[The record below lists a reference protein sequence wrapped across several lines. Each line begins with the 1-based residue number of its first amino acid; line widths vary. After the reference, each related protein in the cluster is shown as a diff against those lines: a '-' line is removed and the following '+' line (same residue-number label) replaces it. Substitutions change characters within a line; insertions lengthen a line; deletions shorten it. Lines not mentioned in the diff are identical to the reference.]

1 MARRG
6 MTFAGPMLAV
16 AVAVGVAIAMTGRDE
31 APRDP
36 LAGMRIV
43 ELSHDF
49 GPDTIFWPT
58 APMRFELAPVSLGDV
73 PGGWFYS
80 AFTFSGPEHGGTHLD
95 APYHFSETGDAAE
108 AVPLSRLV
116 APAAVIDISAKAA
129 ADPDYRLAP
138 EDVAAFEAAHGRIV
152 DGSIVLV
159 RTGWS
164 TRWPDTKAY
173 LGDDRPG
180 HAEALHFPSFGE
192 AAARLLVEERAAAA
206 LGIDT
211 ASTDY
216 GRSEDFPVH
225 RLMAAANV
233 PGFENLTG
241 LEALP
246 PTGAV
251 VIALPMKIA
260 GGSGG
265 PLRAV
270 ALVPETRP

>member
-1 MARRG
+1 MRRG
-6 MTFAGPMLAV
+6 WMAVAGPMLGV
-16 AVAVGVAIAMTGRDE
+16 AAGVGVAIAIAGRED

-43 ELSHDF
+43 DLTHEF
-49 GPDTIFWPT
+49 GPDTVFWPT
-58 APMRFELAPVSLGDV
+58 APEVFALEPVSLGEV

-95 APYHFSETGDAAE
+95 APFHFSETGDTAGD
-108 AVPLSRLV
+108 VPLARLV
-116 APAAVIDISAKAA
+116 APAAVIDVSARAA
-129 ADPDYRLAP
+129 ADPDYRLTP
-138 EDVAAFEAAHGRIV
+138 EDVAAFETAHGRIAP
-152 DGSIVLV
+152 GSIVLL

-164 TRWPDTKAY
+164 ARWPDAGAY

-180 HAEALHFPSFGE
+180 RTDALHFPSFGE
-192 AAARLLVEERAAAA
+192 AAARLLVEERGAAA

-225 RLMAAANV
+225 RLMAAAGV

-241 LEALP
+241 LDALP
-246 PTGAV
+246 PKGALL
-251 VIALPMKIA
+251 IALPMKIA
-260 GGSGG
+260 GGSGA

-270 ALVPETRP
+270 ALVPEARP